1 VSEKPERGAELAI
14 ADSLI
19 FRYLK
24 AGTVGKNY
32 SNVLVLLLRLRQA
45 CCHPHLIQDFEE
57 AAPAGGE
64 LSMEAMMELAKNLA
78 PEVIARL
85 LAAEDAFEV
94 GCLSN
99 LPPSLQLA
107 NFIVSCL
114 L

>member
-1 VSEKPERGAELAI
+1 MAEI
-14 ADSLI
+14 CNNPLI
-19 FRYLK
+19 SRYLK

-57 AAPAGGE
+57 ATPAGGE
-64 LSMEAMMELAKNLA
+64 VSMEDMMELARNLA

-94 GCLSN
+94 GYLSF
-99 LPPSLQLA
+99 LPRTMRMA
-107 NFIVSCL
+107 NFIVPCL